1 MTQTDGKLY
10 HVLGLEEPI
19 LLKLLYYPRQY
30 TDSVQSLSN
39 CCCCCSVTKLYPTL
53 WDPMDCSMPG
63 FPVRHH
69 LPEFAQVHAHWIG
82 VQSSH
87 ALPPS
92 FPFAF
97 NLSQHQGLFQ
107 WVGVHIRWPKYWS
120 FSISISPSN
129 EYSGLI
135 SFRTDWFDH
144 LTIQGILKSF
154 LQHHSSKV
162 SILQHS
168 AFLMVQLSHLYVT
181 TGKTIALTIW
191 TFVGKVIALLFNML
205 SKFVKLSGPVGFI

>member
-69 LPEFAQVHAHWIG
+69 LPEFAQVHAH
-82 VQSSH
+82 
-87 ALPPS
+87 
-92 FPFAF
+92 
-97 NLSQHQGLFQ
+97 
-107 WVGVHIRWPKYWS
+107 
-120 FSISISPSN
+120 
-129 EYSGLI
+129 
-135 SFRTDWFDH
+135 
-144 LTIQGILKSF
+144 
-154 LQHHSSKV
+154 
-162 SILQHS
+162 
-168 AFLMVQLSHLYVT
+168 
-181 TGKTIALTIW
+181 
-191 TFVGKVIALLFNML
+191 
-205 SKFVKLSGPVGFI
+205 